1 MTEASSRHC
10 GRWGASYA
18 MGLLL
23 SLQAP
28 IVSVC
33 WLTLDFSACL
43 FACDVVG
50 IRANDR
56 PHDRHSFSS
65 WDTVQHA
72 HKHVDNPR
80 PHFRRYSPAP
90 RDGFSDQ
97 NHVASRKIVGPHA
110 KHPLPGGVSGD
121 VNAVSDTSIVTESTR
136 SGVGGSPAAKPWLNS
151 NHRPR
156 RQ

>member
-10 GRWGASYA
+10 GRWGAPYA

-33 WLTLDFSACL
+33 WLTLGFSACL

-56 PHDRHSFSS
+56 PHGRHFFSCG
-65 WDTVQHA
+65 TAIHRFRQP
-72 HKHVDNPR
+72 VDDPR
-80 PHFRRYSPAP
+80 PHFTRYSPAS

-97 NHVASRKIVGPHA
+97 NHITSRKIVGPHA
-110 KHPLPGGVSGD
+110 KRPLPGGVSGD
-121 VNAVSDTSIVTESTR
+121 VNAVSDTSIVIESTR
-136 SGVGGSPAAKPWLNS
+136 SSVGGSPAAKP
-151 NHRPR
+151 
-156 RQ
+156 